1 MVAPDA
7 SAVRELGFGP
17 MQQQGSV
24 GVNYLLTI
32 PFGTVEAMNTG
43 APESN
48 QLIDSNKKHNL
59 SIN

>member
-1 MVAPDA
+1 MVASAAP
-7 SAVRELGFGP
+7 AVRELGFGP

-24 GVNYLLTI
+24 GVTYVLAI
-32 PFGTVEAMNTG
+32 PSGTVEAMSTG